1 MSSHSASFAR
11 SSAES
16 SSLVRAPPP
25 VPGMG
30 WTTRCRLVATEAAQ
44 SVESMFARV
53 FRVCA
58 KEIHVNT
65 H

>member
-1 MSSHSASFAR
+1 
-11 SSAES
+11 
-16 SSLVRAPPP
+16 VRAPPP
-25 VPGMG
+25 APGMG